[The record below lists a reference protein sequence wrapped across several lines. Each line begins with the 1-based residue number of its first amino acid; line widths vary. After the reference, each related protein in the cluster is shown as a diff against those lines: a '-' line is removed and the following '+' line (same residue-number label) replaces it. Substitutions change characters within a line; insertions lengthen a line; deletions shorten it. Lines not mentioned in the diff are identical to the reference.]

1 MKSKIKNLS
10 GTQQTA
16 FVIIAL
22 GIVLRIVFFVINIVF
37 TKGLHI
43 DEAMLSLNAY
53 NIAQRGRDLLG
64 NTFPVY
70 FSTWLDGGQSP
81 VATYICAFF
90 VLIFGKNLFAI
101 RFPSL
106 IIGILGLYTVSKF
119 VFKIDLDDK
128 LRVILVGLFSV
139 SPWFIFSCVY
149 TLDCN
154 YVTYMIIFAIYFF
167 ILALKN
173 NESLSYIASMFFFS
187 LGFNAYIASVLFIP
201 IFLAVLFIVLLIQKR
216 ITFRRTVYCF
226 LWLVLFSIP
235 FILFGLVAT
244 NIIPPFNIGKIT
256 FGGMESYTRADS
268 VALSNTDGVLSRML
282 NNLVNSLKI
291 VLNTD
296 RLALNSTGINHFPY
310 GYLLS
315 GFFMIIGTVYIIYKF
330 LKKNPQAQKNIS
342 FILASLVSIL
352 FFCAMDN
359 EPDYYCSFRYSVL
372 SIFLIPLQ
380 AVGIYAVIN
389 CIFKKFDFK
398 KITVAYLT
406 LTVVMFSF
414 VYFGCYDYE
423 TNHML
428 LFGDSL
434 IKCVDY
440 LDERDINKFGI
451 ISTDFINEERRTST
465 YLRCYYGSD
474 DFINFYDET
483 ACFNSDYFN
492 SNNTDKISLSKNI
505 DSYVYYDGFKFTEDY
520 YIVSI
525 QTFERIKEV
534 PNYDVKSF
542 DVYCL
547 LIKQKSLD

>member
-106 IIGILGLYTVSKF
+106 VIGILGLCIVSKS
-119 VFKIDLDDK
+119 VFKIDLADK
-128 LRVILVGLFSV
+128 LRIILVGLFSV

-167 ILALKN
+167 ILALN
-173 NESLSYIASMFFFS
+173 NNKSLCYIASMFFFS

-216 ITFRRTVYCF
+216 ITFKRAFYCF

-256 FGGMESYTRADS
+256 FGGMENYTRASS
-268 VALSNTDGVLSRML
+268 VALSSTDGVLSKML
-282 NNLVNSLKI
+282 NNLAESLKI
-291 VLNTD
+291 ILNTD
-296 RLALNSTGINHFPY
+296 LLALSSTGINHFPY

-330 LKKNPQAQKNIS
+330 LKKNPQAQENIS

-359 EPDYYCSFRYSVL
+359 EPDNFLSYRYSVL
-372 SIFLIPLQ
+372 SIFFIPLQ

-389 CIFKKFDFK
+389 CVFKKFEFK

-414 VYFGCYDYE
+414 FYFGCYDYE
-423 TNHML
+423 TDNML

-434 IKCVDY
+434 IKCADY
-440 LDERDINKFGI
+440 LEENNINKF
-451 ISTDFINEERRTST
+451 SLLSVEYSCEERRTT
-465 YLRCYYGSD
+465 VYLRYYYGSD
-474 DFINFYDET
+474 NFINFRDE
-483 ACFNSDYFN
+483 AFNSVSKKSKEF
-492 SNNTDKISLSKNI
+492 SLSKDI
-505 DSYVYYDGFKFTEDY
+505 TSCYYYKGFEFTEDY
-520 YIVSI
+520 YIVGYP
-525 QTFERIKEV
+525 TFEEIKEV

-542 DVYCL
+542 GEYCL

>member
-10 GTQQTA
+10 GTQKTA

-22 GIVLRIVFFVINIVF
+22 GIVLRILFFVINIVF

-53 NIAQRGRDLLG
+53 NIAQRGQDLLG
-64 NTFPVY
+64 NTFPAY

-106 IIGILGLYTVSKF
+106 VIGILGLCTVSKS

-128 LRVILVGLFSV
+128 LRIILVGLFSV

-173 NESLSYIASMFFFS
+173 NKSFCYIASMFFFS

-216 ITFRRTVYCF
+216 ITFKRAFYCF

-256 FGGMESYTRADS
+256 FGGMENYSRAGS
-268 VALSNTDGVLSRML
+268 VALSKTDGILSRML
-282 NNLVNSLKI
+282 KNFAGSCGI
-291 VLNTD
+291 VLNPD
-296 RLALNSTGINHFPY
+296 YLALNSIGMNHFPY

-315 GFFMIIGTVYIIYKF
+315 GFFMIIGTVYFIYKS
-330 LKKNPQAQKNIS
+330 LKKNHQAQENIC
-342 FILASLVSIL
+342 FISASLVSIL
-352 FFCAMDN
+352 FFCAMNN
-359 EPDYYCSFRYSVL
+359 EPVNYASYRYGVL
-372 SIFLIPLQ
+372 SIFFIPLQ

-389 CIFKKFDFK
+389 CVFKKFDFK

-406 LTVVMFSF
+406 LTVVMFSY
-414 VYFGCYDYE
+414 VYFGCYQNDTDNTPDITY
-423 TNHML
+423 
-428 LFGDSL
+428 GDSL

-440 LDERDINKFGI
+440 LEEKNINKFGI
-451 ISTDFINEERRTST
+451 ISTKFFNEERRTSI
-465 YLRCYYGSD
+465 YLRYYYGSD
-474 DFINFYDET
+474 NFVNFFDET
-483 ACFNSDYFN
+483 ACFD
-492 SNNTDKISLSKNI
+492 SNDTDKVFLSKNI
-505 DSYVYYDGFKFTEDY
+505 DSYIYHDGFEFTEDY
-520 YIVSI
+520 YIVGYP
-525 QTFERIKEV
+525 TFEEIKEV

-542 DVYCL
+542 GDYYL
-547 LIKQKSLD
+547 LIKQ